1 MTWADFKI
9 FNLID
14 FLETFVPDITAP
26 LPDLAAHY
34 ERVRDVQSVKDYL
47 QNRPEDKMISALKA
61 RPDGQQEDNKIEEA
75 KD

>member
-1 MTWADFKI
+1 MTWADLKI
-9 FNLID
+9 LNLLD

-34 ERVRDVQSVKDYL
+34 DRVRDVPSVKDYL
-47 QNRPEDKMISALKA
+47 KNRPEDKMISAMKS

-75 KD
+75 ND